1 MPFIIKETDDLTQKG
16 TNTSFEYLL
25 KSAMNYLDNENSNI
39 VRWRS
44 NIDLRKINF
53 MSLDTAEKQK
63 LIETHQVHPT
73 DTGSVEVQVA
83 MLSKRISKLS
93 DHLQGNIHD
102 FASRQ
107 GLLKMIG
114 KRKRLL
120 SFIKDKNVQR
130 YQELVKKIGIR
141 GWFQL
146 MKKKQSK
153 KKTQFKKKKNYP
165 EKTAFAN
172 LEKASSTATTPK
184 RSSTGIP
191 KYVADR
197 MARRIFFTAG
207 IPTILGMS
215 VFVVSYIIV
224 TRNIAEIPP
233 SSTIAISA
241 LFFLLGLAGLSFG
254 ILSASWDKE
263 PGSFFGIENIPM
275 NIQRAKAAFKPA
287 TQNFE
292 DKS

>member
-1 MPFIIKETDDLTQKG
+1 MT
-16 TNTSFEYLL
+16 
-25 KSAMNYLDNENSNI
+25 
-39 VRWRS
+39 
-44 NIDLRKINF
+44 
-53 MSLDTAEKQK
+53 LDTAEKQK
-63 LIETHQVHPT
+63 LIKSHQIHAT

-83 MLSKRISKLS
+83 MLSERISKLS

-102 FASRQ
+102 YASRQ

-120 SFIKDKNVQR
+120 SYIKSKNSQN
-130 YQELVKKIGIR
+130 YQDLIKKIGIR
-141 GWFQL
+141 GWFPL

-153 KKTQFKKKKNYP
+153 KKNLTKKKKISEVDVFRNI
-165 EKTAFAN
+165 EKKIPTLAP
-172 LEKASSTATTPK
+172 KTKQSS
-184 RSSTGIP
+184 GIP

-207 IPTILGMS
+207 IPTIMGMS
-215 VFVVSYIIV
+215 VFVISYIIV

-241 LFFLLGLAGLSFG
+241 LFFLLGLGGLSFG

-263 PGSFFGIENIPM
+263 PGSFFGIENIPL
-275 NIQRAKAAFKPA
+275 NIERAKAAFKPA
-287 TQNFE
+287 SQNFDE
-292 DKS
+292 KK